1 MSNTTAATLAQNEIA
16 LAGQKLPSERLDPE
30 NNERM
35 SVIKIGRMRKHLSVK
50 KSQQWVKAILS
61 LNAGVTYE
69 AEGYIGTLL
78 GLDATKNTQA
88 VELGVNAIREAVY
101 LVTSK
106 DDHDPE
112 PTDDIAG
119 FSGGEVWLIT
129 EKVTDEQTVLLG
141 IVNQKR
147 KGGALEI
154 LPIQN
159 QLQSLFDLVVLIA
172 ATISS
177 NAIPEE
183 SKGEIIY
190 LRKELLEALSNKQGG
205 QGVVTVMRHFGFH
218 TPDDTNPKY
227 RGKFTRQQPENLK
240 ASIDNLSQDLL
251 EREEGYWQR
260 VAANQQQRNQAA

>member
-1 MSNTTAATLAQNEIA
+1 MNACLSLRSAVCASIC
-16 LAGQKLPSERLDPE
+16 RL
-30 NNERM
+30 
-35 SVIKIGRMRKHLSVK
+35 K
-50 KSQQWVKAILS
+50 KQQWVKAILS

-177 NAIPEE
+177 NAIPEKSE
-183 SKGEIIY
+183 GEVIY

-218 TPDDTNPKY
+218 TPDDMNPKY
-227 RGKFTRQQPENLK
+227 RGRLTPKSRKEVCADT
-240 ASIDNLSQDLL
+240 DDLSLAL
-251 EREEGYWQR
+251 IEREEGYWQR
-260 VAANQQQRNQAA
+260 VAANQQQRSQAA